1 MKARWIILLV
11 LILLSFVGLV
21 YFFGIGG
28 AIAGFFESIAIFALS
43 NPDKASGYLASFYKQ
58 FRSVSFWFERSAV
71 EKRLESTINLASRR
85 VNDEGV
91 NLLPH
96 RIDIKWVDPRDRDAF
111 LKDGKI
117 VVCLESSLNEARN
130 LARATILYA
139 SEDFVRESQR
149 FINQS
154 VLKSACFAI
163 ARKML
168 MMDRKLD
175 ALRCLNEEFLKPE
188 ISNSP
193 LIGDYI
199 ETMEKLD
206 SEGVLTRVVLKEL
219 SELDAKLPSV
229 LSNPRAEAETV
240 SFLQTMKKLAEKK
253 KGIDINPAHRGQV
266 IDMSIMLV
274 AREGVY
280 DPTPYIK
287 YAEKCWNEGLSRLYV
302 MAHGDNTVV
311 ANAAVIGIT
320 VVGIFRI
327 DREWK
332 FRIPTKRGGFN
343 SYIVILSRLEK

>member
-1 MKARWIILLV
+1 MKAKWIILLII
-11 LILLSFVGLV
+11 ILLSFVGLV

-28 AIAGFFESIAIFALS
+28 AIAAFFESVAIFALS
-43 NPDKASGYLASFYKQ
+43 NPDMASGYLASFYKQ

-71 EKRLESTINLASRR
+71 EKRLESTINLASKK
-85 VNDEGV
+85 VNAEGV

-96 RIDIKWVDPRDRDAF
+96 RIDIKWVEPQSRDAF

-130 LARATILYA
+130 LARATILYT

-149 FINQS
+149 FINPN
-154 VLKSACFAI
+154 VLKSAFFAI

-175 ALRCLNEEFLKPE
+175 ALRCLNEEFLKSE
-188 ISNSP
+188 ISNNP

-199 ETMEKLD
+199 QTMEKLD
-206 SEGVLTRVVLKEL
+206 SEGVFTRVFLNEL

-229 LSNPRAEAETV
+229 LSDPRAEAETV
-240 SFLQTMKKLAEKK
+240 SFLETMKKLPEKK
-253 KGIDINPAHRGQV
+253 KGIDINPTHRGQV

-274 AREGVY
+274 AREGVI
-280 DPTPYIK
+280 DPTLYIN
-287 YAEKCWNEGLSRLYV
+287 YAEKCWKEGLPSLYV
-302 MAHGDNTVV
+302 MAHGNNIGV
-311 ANAAVIGIT
+311 ASQAVIGIKAL
-320 VVGIFRI
+320 GIFKVEK
-327 DREWK
+327 EWK
-332 FRIPTKRGGFN
+332 FAIPTKRGRFN